1 VEPAGTIA
9 GASSESRFA
18 FAVQDQRLRR
28 GDYVKVPSEEGVVLA
43 QVRAIAREKDGLQAQ
58 ATVIGH
64 RDGRGVLVAPKTP
77 FKPGDRV
84 WHADDKLIGDVL
96 GLGDHAPGAAAEGAY
111 LGLLKGHGIR
121 VALDIDLLVQKHVS
135 VMAKTGSGKSYV
147 VGVLIEELLKRQVP
161 VIIVDPHGEYTSLA
175 QPNNAPQETANMRR
189 FGVKPRSYG
198 DRVLEFSPDTKV
210 NPDAQPMRLDG
221 TNLQMHDLTDLLGG
235 KVSSVHLGMLHQA
248 IKDVGARR
256 KKGYTL
262 ADIVAEVNKN
272 ESNAKWNLLGALQYL
287 EGLGLFADQGT
298 PVSTLVKRGQVSG
311 INLRG
316 SPPEVQEIVVAWLCK
331 ALFEARK
338 LNQVPPCMLVI
349 EEAHHFCP
357 ERGFTQARSS
367 DVLRTIASEG
377 RKFGLGLCVV
387 SQRPAKVDKNVLSQA
402 NTQVIL
408 KVTNP
413 NDLKAIIASVEGL
426 SRDDEDSVQQLP
438 VGTALVSH
446 PAIAMPVQVE
456 IRPRETRHGGRSV
469 SVLEG
474 WADEPEDEEAKA
486 MGTGAPEPLEE
497 RPLPEE
503 AALDALPGT
512 AADRDEDEAGADE
525 DWPMQ
530 AEGPSAAPAPLR
542 ADLLA
547 PPALPDAPARPLT
560 AGDAPSVAD
569 LRALFQQ
576 VLREDLRNTPDDN
589 LRQAL
594 VILEAKGA
602 TLRGLR
608 VEFPG
613 APEVDELD
621 RLHRAAMT
629 RLRKVLEERKRERG
643 FLGRLRGGR

>member
-1 VEPAGTIA
+1 MEPAGTIA

-18 FAVQDQRLRR
+18 FTVQDQRLRR
-28 GDYVKVPSEEGVVLA
+28 GDYVKVTGEEAVVLA
-43 QVRAIAREKDGLQAQ
+43 QVRAVNREKEGLVAS
-58 ATVIGH
+58 ASVIGH

-84 WHADDKLIGDVL
+84 WHADDKLIGDTL
-96 GLGDHAPGAAAEGAY
+96 GLGEHGPGTANEGAY

-175 QPNNAPQETANMRR
+175 QPNNAPQETGNMRR
-189 FGVKPRSYG
+189 FGIKPRSYG
-198 DRVLEFSPDTKV
+198 DKVLEFTPDTKV
-210 NPDAQPMRLDG
+210 NADAQPLRLDG
-221 TNLQMHDLTDLLGG
+221 MNLGLHDLTDLLGG
-235 KVSSVHLGMLHQA
+235 KVSSVQLGMLHQA
-248 IKDVGARR
+248 LKDVAARR

-262 ADIVAEVNKN
+262 ADLIAEVNKN
-272 ESNAKWNLLGALQYL
+272 DSSAKWNLLGALQYL
-287 EGLGLFADQGT
+287 EGLGLFSEQGT
-298 PVSTLVKRGQVSG
+298 PVATLVKRGQVSV

-316 SPPEVQEIVVAWLCK
+316 SPPEVQEMVVAWLAK
-331 ALFEARK
+331 GLFEARK
-338 LNQVPPCMLVI
+338 LNQVPPCMLVV

-426 SRDDEDSVQQLP
+426 SRDDEDSIQQLP

-446 PAIAMPVQVE
+446 PAIALPVQVE

-474 WADEPEDEEAKA
+474 WADEKDDEEAA
-486 MGTGAPEPLEE
+486 ALGTGPSEALQDRAEVPLEE
-497 RPLPEE
+497 ALDEALPEE
-503 AALDALPGT
+503 
-512 AADRDEDEAGADE
+512 EAPAPPPPLRE
-525 DWPMQ
+525 
-530 AEGPSAAPAPLR
+530 EPSHAAPARLR
-542 ADLLA
+542 HEVLA
-547 PPALPDAPARPLT
+547 PAVDAAEHRPLRPLT
-560 AGDAPSVAD
+560 AADAPSVAD

-576 VLREDLRNTPDDN
+576 VLREDLRATAEDN

-594 VILEAKGA
+594 IILEAKEA
-602 TLRGLR
+602 TLRGLH

-613 APEVDELD
+613 AAEVDELD

-629 RLRKVLEERKRERG
+629 RLRKVLEERRREKG
-643 FLGRLRGGR
+643 FLGRLRGVGR